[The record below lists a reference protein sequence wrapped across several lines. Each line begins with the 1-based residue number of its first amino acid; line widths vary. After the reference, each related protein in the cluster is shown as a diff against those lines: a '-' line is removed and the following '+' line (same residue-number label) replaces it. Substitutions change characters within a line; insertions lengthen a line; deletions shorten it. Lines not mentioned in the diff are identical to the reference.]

1 MHNVFHVLLLRDW
14 QSNGL
19 HADVP
24 PVQIDGK
31 DEYEVEGI
39 KGHRERNGEMQ
50 YLTSFVG
57 YDASEDMWLN
67 TT

>member
-1 MHNVFHVLLLRDW
+1 M
-14 QSNGL
+14 QINGE
-19 HADVP
+19 
-24 PVQIDGK
+24 
-31 DEYEVEGI
+31 DEYKVEGI
-39 KGHRERNGEMQ
+39 KGYRERNREMQ

>member
-1 MHNVFHVLLLRDW
+1 M
-14 QSNGL
+14 
-19 HADVP
+19 
-24 PVQIDGK
+24 QIDGE
-31 DEYEVEGI
+31 DEYKVEGI
-39 KGHRERNGEMQ
+39 KGHRERNGKMQ

>member
-1 MHNVFHVLLLRDW
+1 
-14 QSNGL
+14 
-19 HADVP
+19 
-24 PVQIDGK
+24 VQIDGE

-39 KGHRERNGEMQ
+39 KGHRERDGEMQ